1 MSIIMLILILHI
13 NVIVIR
19 ACKAYICETFQTI
32 KNKQKG
38 LHYEIKD

>member
-1 MSIIMLILILHI
+1 MSIIMLILILHFK
-13 NVIVIR
+13 VIVIR
-19 ACKAYICETFQTI
+19 ACKVYICEIFQTI